1 MATMVFT
8 YLFWAFIVRTVAC
21 CVRKCDQRVAERF
34 QKQTFI
40 ENKYESN
47 FYSCVDFRTLLLEL
61 DSAFDLK
68 KAIETKFI
76 YKLPQNPVSVIYDV
90 HYALRASL
98 KILAYSDN
106 LL

>member
-1 MATMVFT
+1 MPTIVFT

-76 YKLPQNPVSVIYDV
+76 YKLPQKSVESF
-90 HYALRASL
+90 LRGINQ
-98 KILAYSDN
+98 KIKDIEDAIKVIAN
-106 LL
+106 